1 MKRIIDGATYNTDTA
16 TLAARGS
23 YEDTETGAET
33 ESCLYQ
39 TRTGVYFQI
48 DEIRTYY
55 RDRRDGERQTRITHE
70 WFAIGDAAAAR
81 ELCERLELTIIQD
94 IEDMPD
100 EPELGEKM
108 ATIYV
113 RLPPSLKDAITA
125 RAEAKKVS
133 TNVFAL
139 RCLEECEARQ
149 RGPSRFWNDI
159 GALEQVT
166 VDPATVWDRFQG
178 DDVEGWKEFSGGWKA
193 FHREKLDSLIGKL
206 SAIRETYPAE

>member
-16 TLAARGS
+16 TEIAKGS
-23 YEDTETGAET
+23 YRDDSSAAVT
-33 ESCLYQ
+33 ESVLYQ
-39 TRTGVYFQI
+39 TRTGVYFQV
-48 DEIRTYY
+48 EETTTQY
-55 RDRRDGERQTRITHE
+55 RDRRGEVQTRTEYDWHVV
-70 WFAIGDAAAAR
+70 GDANKAR
-81 ELCERLELTIIQD
+81 DWCEEYGLTITRD

-166 VDPATVWDRFQG
+166 VDPATVWDRFQS
-178 DDVEGWKEFSGGWKA
+178 DDVEGWKELSGGWKA

-206 SAIRETYPAE
+206 SAVLEAYPAA